1 MRLSRGT
8 VGNAYDNA
16 MAESFFASLEYD
28 LIARRT
34 WKTMTEA
41 SLAMFTWMKVWY
53 PRRGPSGLYYQS
65 PDNFEGKH
73 HEKSDTAEEQIVYEL
88 Q

>member
-1 MRLSRGT
+1 M
-8 VGNAYDNA
+8 GNAYDNA

-41 SLAMFTWMKVWY
+41 SLEMFTWMEVWY
-53 PRRGPSGLYYQS
+53 NPRRRPSGLYHQS
-65 PDNFEGKH
+65 PDNFERKH
-73 HEKSDTAEEQIVYEL
+73 HEKSDTAEEQIIYEL